1 MANSIGLLELRSVPP
16 GLEAADDML
25 TTADVDLIMATPICP
40 GKFVV
45 VVTGSVSAIKS
56 AMAAGVRTSGEF
68 LLSDQIVDNVHPS
81 LPAALMGTSDVPVIR
96 DLGVIETMTAI
107 TSIRA
112 GDIAAKA
119 SNVELM
125 EIRIARGLGGKG
137 FLTFT
142 GEISAVKSALRAVEA
157 ELKETGDIT
166 STALITTPHP
176 KLLALWT

>member
-16 GLEAADDML
+16 GLEAADEML
-25 TTADVDLIMATPICP
+25 DTADVDLIMATPICP

-45 VVTGSVSAIKS
+45 VVTGTVSAIKS
-56 AMAAGVRTSGEF
+56 AMAAGVRASGEF
-68 LLSDQIVDNVHPS
+68 LLSSQVVDNVHPS
-81 LPAALMGTSDVPVIR
+81 LPGALMGTRELPAIK

-119 SNVELM
+119 SNIDLM

-142 GEISAVKSALRAVEA
+142 GEISAVKSALRAVET
-157 ELKETGDIT
+157 ELKDTGDIT
-166 STALITTPHP
+166 SSALIAAPHP